1 MAGSLDPVS
10 ETLGSGQAASEET
23 HRRDAFASSVRSP
36 RCLLPLAVL
45 NLWGLYRD
53 QQARESSGGMPRWC
67 RRPAR
72 AWTNLTTVDYQH
84 ADADV
89 QRILNSSTGEFRE
102 DFATNSASFI
112 AAARKAESTS
122 VGTVSAAGLES
133 ASPDLGRVLVAL
145 TVMTSNRG
153 LPENQ
158 PRNWRTRVTVTR
170 SGGDFKL
177 AAVEFVP

>member
-1 MAGSLDPVS
+1 MS
-10 ETLGSGQAASEET
+10 ETLGSGQAASEGNAPP
-23 HRRDAFASSVRSP
+23 RRFRLVGSLAAV
-36 RCLLPLAVL
+36 LAALAVL

-53 QQARESSGGMPRWC
+53 QQARGVE
-67 RRPAR
+67 RRNASMVQAAR
-72 AWTNLTTVDYQH
+72 EGLTNLTTVDYQH